1 MNYLLTFL
9 EGFASFISPCILPL
23 VPMYISYFSGV
34 QKSDTKKTL
43 VNSILF
49 VLGFT
54 IIFILMAVFA
64 STIGIFINDNIKA
77 IKIIFGFLMI
87 LLGLIYMD
95 LIKLN
100 GINFLSLKKSFD
112 VSNLN
117 PIRSFLFGIF
127 FSVSHIPCVGVFLGS
142 ALMLISSEQDILKG
156 VILMLLYSLGIGI
169 PFIISAILVEKLKTT
184 FDFIKRNFKIVK
196 IISGIMLILTGLY
209 FIIFS
214 LKGTTQEVLTQTE
227 NAPEE
232 EIISNDINQDNI
244 YDEAVYT
251 ALLELSEDEF
261 EEKVLKADKK
271 VLVDFYADWCIP
283 CHMFSPVIEEVA
295 KENDDVYFYR
305 INVDENNNLANRYRI
320 IYLPTLICFE
330 SGEELNRFIGA
341 GNKEDVLEL
350 IK

>member
-23 VPMYISYFSGV
+23 VPMYISYFSGA
-34 QKSDTKKTL
+34 QKSDTKKAL

-54 IIFILMAVFA
+54 IIFILMAIFA
-64 STIGIFINDNIKA
+64 STIGIFINDNIKS
-77 IKIIFGFLMI
+77 IKIIFGILMI

-95 LIKLN
+95 LIKVT
-100 GINFLSLKKSFD
+100 GINSLSLKKGFD

-142 ALMLISSEQDILKG
+142 ALMLVSSEQDILKG

-184 FDFIKRNFKIVK
+184 FDFIKRNFKVVK
-196 IISGIMLILTGLY
+196 TISGIMLILAGLY

-214 LKGTTQEVLTQTE
+214 LIWG
-227 NAPEE
+227 
-232 EIISNDINQDNI
+232 
-244 YDEAVYT
+244 
-251 ALLELSEDEF
+251 
-261 EEKVLKADKK
+261 
-271 VLVDFYADWCIP
+271 
-283 CHMFSPVIEEVA
+283 VIW
-295 KENDDVYFYR
+295 R
-305 INVDENNNLANRYRI
+305 IK
-320 IYLPTLICFE
+320 YLF
-330 SGEELNRFIGA
+330 
-341 GNKEDVLEL
+341 
-350 IK
+350 